1 MFYLFREETS
11 NIRRSA
17 SQSSI
22 IVFSFTFPSRPSRP
36 SSSRCSSHFLATRSR
51 SVRVAER
58 RDGFKVR
65 AKLLS
70 RSNREII
77 QLVTLIRR
85 KKKKKKKEA
94 NSLLVEL
101 SRGDF
106 RMGKLRGIDR
116 ALPTC
121 PSRPS
126 RPLFFPLYLCRN
138 FPRDTDTVIK
148 RSSFEIQKRAN
159 SRPCKASK

>member
-51 SVRVAER
+51 SVRVAR
-58 RDGFKVR
+58 RFQGARKTS
-65 AKLLS
+65 L
-70 RSNREII
+70 EIEQGKNPI
-77 QLVTLIRR
+77 GNVNTW
-85 KKKKKKKEA
+85 KKRKKKEA

-121 PSRPS
+121 PS

>member
-70 RSNREII
+70 RSNRERI
-77 QLVTLIRR
+77 QLVTLIRGKKE
-85 KKKKKKKEA
+85 KKKRSEQFISRAFSRRFSDGKTSRHRSSIA
-94 NSLLVEL
+94 EL
-101 SRGDF
+101 SKSSAF
-106 RMGKLRGIDR
+106 LSPLPLSKLSARHGHGYQ
-116 ALPTC
+116 A
-121 PSRPS
+121 
-126 RPLFFPLYLCRN
+126 
-138 FPRDTDTVIK
+138 VI
-148 RSSFEIQKRAN
+148 I
-159 SRPCKASK
+159 

>member
-51 SVRVAER
+51 SVRVAR
-58 RDGFKVR
+58 RFQGARKTS
-65 AKLLS
+65 L
-70 RSNREII
+70 EIEQGKNPI
-77 QLVTLIRR
+77 GNVNTW
-85 KKKKKKKEA
+85 KKRKKKEA

-116 ALPTC
+116 ALPSC
-121 PSRPS
+121 PS

>member
-22 IVFSFTFPSRPSRP
+22 IVFSFTFSSRPSRP

-51 SVRVAER
+51 SVRVAR
-58 RDGFKVR
+58 RFQGARKTS
-65 AKLLS
+65 L
-70 RSNREII
+70 EIEQGKNPI
-77 QLVTLIRR
+77 GNVNTW
-85 KKKKKKKEA
+85 KKRKKKEA

-116 ALPTC
+116 ALPSC
-121 PSRPS
+121 PS

>member
-58 RDGFKVR
+58 RDGFKVC

-70 RSNREII
+70 RSNRERI

-116 ALPTC
+116 ALPSC
-121 PSRPS
+121 PS